1 MDLSKGYW
9 RRKGVEAQVTLSSAL
24 LGRWLRLFQRLLGSC
39 SRNWSREK
47 AVKCFKVCKNT
58 PFPATHRG
66 GHQESSPSRTART
79 ASFGGHWQVDSPQW
93 SSDPTHRVRK
103 TLTIAAANNVHLVP
117 SVPSASHAVSHLILP
132 TTL

>member
-47 AVKCFKVCKNT
+47 AIKCFKVCKNT
-58 PFPATHRG
+58 
-66 GHQESSPSRTART
+66 
-79 ASFGGHWQVDSPQW
+79 
-93 SSDPTHRVRK
+93 
-103 TLTIAAANNVHLVP
+103 L
-117 SVPSASHAVSHLILP
+117 LP
-132 TTL
+132 TVEDTRRAPHPEQPGQHLLVVTGKLTLLSGAQTPPTECVRL